1 MILKK
6 KKIEIF
12 NIETIRN
19 KKKIINLMHII
30 HYHHQHRHYVGM
42 NKILYNLTKSVLR
55 FEILE

>member
-12 NIETIRN
+12 NIETIR
-19 KKKIINLMHII
+19 KKINLMHII

-42 NKILYNLTKSVLR
+42 NKTIT
-55 FEILE
+55 